1 MNPEELVDQ
10 FMKVLQADKKA
21 EATVDS
27 YAYHASQFLDL
38 INKHP
43 RDATVEDVKA
53 YKAMMA
59 SRLAARSIIVG
70 LAAVRSFLES
80 HDNFVANRVKRI
92 REPKQLPIV
101 LTEGEIKRLLD
112 AASKDPLSSAA
123 IATLYWTG
131 IRNGSLCKLDMAD
144 ILWEEHRLVL
154 REAKRGKTYTVFIPD
169 QALEAIKAYL
179 PYREEPVYTKDLNA
193 LFINPNTRERVRYNS
208 IIIRVKKAAVKA
220 GITKRVYPH
229 LLRHTHG
236 TVARNHGLPLDS
248 IAHQLG
254 HESVATTQIYAQLAD
269 EVYEQE
275 YQSFFAGKPAK
286 RPLHKQPTTFQDADG
301 WMAYR

>member
-1 MNPEELVDQ
+1 MNPEELVEQ
-10 FMKVLQADKKA
+10 FMKTLQADKKA

-43 RDATVEDVKA
+43 RDATVEDVKE
-53 YKAMMA
+53 YKSIMA
-59 SRLAARSIIVG
+59 SRLAARSINVG

-80 HDNFVANRVKRI
+80 HDNYAANRVKRI
-92 REPKQLPIV
+92 REPIQLPIV

-112 AASKDPLSSAA
+112 AANKDPLSSAT

-131 IRNGSLCKLDMAD
+131 IRNGSLCKLDLAD

-154 REAKRGKTYTVFIPD
+154 REANRGKTYTIFIPD

-179 PYREEPVYTKDLNA
+179 PYREEPIYTTDLNA
-193 LFINPNTRERVRYNS
+193 LFINPNTKQRIHQEAINH
-208 IIIRVKKAAVKA
+208 RVKTAAIRA
-220 GITKRVYPH
+220 GIRKRVYAH

-236 TVARNHGLPLDS
+236 TLARNHGLPLDA
-248 IAHQLG
+248 IARQMG
-254 HESVATTQIYAQLAD
+254 HESIATTQIYAQLAD

-275 YQSFFAGKPAK
+275 YQSFFADSPTK
-286 RPLHKQPTTFQDADG
+286 RPLRRPSRDSQPDTD
-301 WMAYR
+301 WAYR